1 MRKSIRILLI
11 ILLMMPVGAF
21 VRGEIAAD
29 IIEVMRKSDAVITRP
44 EGVKMEMDVKASI
57 AILSVNMHITNL
69 SKGEKS
75 KMIMQ
80 TSVLGKTLYSEEGC
94 DGVQGWTYERNDLSK
109 NKRDTL
115 TIFPSTGLESDYSV
129 EMDTYD
135 DYQNAKMK
143 LKDGVYEIVLS
154 KPKSDDV
161 PTKTTVRI
169 DAETFYPTQMQIKD
183 SGATITIKINEISFG
198 VADKDLDFNIANY
211 PDAVVVRRDE
221 RVKE

>member
-1 MRKSIRILLI
+1 
-11 ILLMMPVGAF
+11 MMPVGAF

-29 IIEVMRKSDAVITRP
+29 IIEVMKKSDAVVSRP

-57 AILSVNMHITNL
+57 AILSFNLQITSL
-69 SKGEKS
+69 DKGNKS
-75 KMIMQ
+75 RMIMQ
-80 TSVLGKTLYSEEGC
+80 TTVLGKTFYSEEGC
-94 DGVQGWTYERNDLSK
+94 DGVQGWSYAKSDLSK
-109 NKRDTL
+109 AKDTL
-115 TIFPSTGLESDYSV
+115 TIYPASNLENDYTV
-129 EMDTYD
+129 EMDAYK
-135 DYQNAKMK
+135 DYENAKMK
-143 LKDGVYEIVLS
+143 LKDDVYEIALS

-161 PTKTTVRI
+161 PKKTTVRI

-211 PDAVVVRRDE
+211 PDAVVVRKNE